1 MDTPDFDHYPTARR
15 VRATTVLP
23 LGLEAH
29 WDDGAVTTHHA
40 LWLRENALDP
50 ETTNPD
56 TREQALQLVDI
67 PGDLRVLSA
76 SPSQGGG
83 LSVRFTDGAEAQYH
97 PGWLRA
103 YARETQEAP
112 FALPLRR
119 LWSGES
125 PPDLPRF
132 PAAAFAED
140 AAVFEAWGEALHILG
155 FAILEGVTP
164 KPGQVERIAQRLGPL
179 RESNFGRIFDVRT
192 ATEQTSN
199 AYTAMALPVHAD
211 LCTREHMPGLQ
222 FLHCLE
228 NSTVGGATRLT
239 DGFQLA
245 ETLRQEDPHA
255 FHTLSTEPLL
265 FANKAEDSDYRWE
278 APLIGLDAKGALQE
292 LRFSPWLRGP
302 LSTDLETTDR
312 IYRALRA
319 LFRRAEAPGAFLR
332 FTLKAGDLL
341 AFDNARLLHGREAFD
356 GNVGSRWLQGCYGAR
371 EELHSQLRM
380 QSRRRR
386 RSL

>member
-112 FALPLRR
+112 FALPPRR

-140 AAVFEAWGEALHILG
+140 EAVFEAWGEALYILG